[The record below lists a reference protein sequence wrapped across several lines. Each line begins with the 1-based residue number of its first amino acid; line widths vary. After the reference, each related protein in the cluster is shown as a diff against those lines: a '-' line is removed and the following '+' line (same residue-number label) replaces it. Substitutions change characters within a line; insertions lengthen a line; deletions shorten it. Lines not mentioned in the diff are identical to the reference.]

1 MFGRIVSSW
10 SNLST
15 SSKLKIKILA
25 GVVVLFL
32 LVVLAGVLIYLLYSQ
47 ETVKAEEFK
56 TDGGLIFAQTVSP

>member
-1 MFGRIVSSW
+1 M
-10 SNLST
+10 
-15 SSKLKIKILA
+15 KILA